1 MKSVRS
7 AGRLGLTLAIGFL
20 SLTCLTSAAEPA
32 DDSAELEAVLDRLQA
47 RAKEIR
53 SLVMHTKLI
62 KHSPAEDHFSR
73 KKTWMLRKE
82 DTALMRTEGRTRVTE
97 KWMDPHQTAL
107 TTELMVI
114 DGDTKWGQFE
124 VYDEIRVTRETV
136 DPQVPLAALREA
148 CQRGRARLLPA
159 EELLGHKCVVL
170 EVQYGEGEQLT
181 TVTFW
186 VAEAYGTI
194 LKMIRFDGR
203 SKAHIETV
211 ATSLY
216 VNQPV
221 DEELFRYRPPEGVK
235 VQDLDAFRERQR
247 QRAAEE
253 AAAQAATQPTND

>member
-1 MKSVRS
+1 M
-7 AGRLGLTLAIGFL
+7 GLTLAIGFL
-20 SLTCLTSAAEPA
+20 SLTCLTNAAEPA
-32 DDSAELEAVLDRLQA
+32 DAPAELEAVLDRLQA

-114 DGDTKWGQFE
+114 DGEYKWGQFE
-124 VYDEIRVTRETV
+124 AYDEVRVTREKV
-136 DPQVPLAALREA
+136 DPQVPLAALRKA

-159 EELLGHKCVVL
+159 EELLGHNCVVL
-170 EVQYGEGEQLT
+170 EVQYGQGDQLA

-186 VAEAYGTI
+186 IAEAYGAI
-194 LKMIRFDGR
+194 LKMIRDDARTG
-203 SKAHIETV
+203 AHTEMA

-221 DEELFRYRPPEGVK
+221 DEELFLYRPPEGVK
-235 VQDLDAFRERQR
+235 VQDLDKIREKRRQ
-247 QRAAEE
+247 QAAD
-253 AAAQAATQPTND
+253 QAATQPTND